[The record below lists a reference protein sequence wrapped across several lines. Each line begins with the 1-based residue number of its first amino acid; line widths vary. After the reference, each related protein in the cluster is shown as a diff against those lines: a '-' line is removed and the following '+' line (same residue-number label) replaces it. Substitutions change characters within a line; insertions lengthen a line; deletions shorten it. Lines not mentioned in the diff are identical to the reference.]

1 MSHLSHLLLPL
12 LVLHV
17 TSAVDTLSEPHYSSL
32 LDRFL
37 PPLVYLQA
45 INAELC
51 PAVNVSNPDACAAL
65 CIAIDD
71 RCVSFNLCKHGPIA
85 NSDAAEYSSDAPFE
99 STASYAC
106 TLNTFTTSYRPAA
119 SSNCSLYTKLRPRND
134 SKVVQAVPWS
144 AQPPPP
150 RSVSLRGN
158 LLGSTFDLHRDV
170 YLAVRSPLDMLY
182 WFFVRAQQSPPP
194 GAHCFGWGGWIKGI
208 VPPSLIVLRYHP

>member
-1 MSHLSHLLLPL
+1 MSLFSNLLLPL

-17 TSAVDTLSEPHYSSL
+17 ISAVGTLSEPHHSSP

-37 PPLVYLQA
+37 PPHLSLQA
-45 INAELC
+45 INDELSS
-51 PAVNVSNPDACAAL
+51 AVNVSNPDACAAL
-65 CIAIDD
+65 CIASDD
-71 RCVSFNLCKHGPIA
+71 RCVSFNLCKHDPNA
-85 NSDAAEYSSDAPFE
+85 NPDAAEHSFDAPFE
-99 STASYAC
+99 SNAAYAC
-106 TLNTFTTSYRPAA
+106 TLNTFTSSYRPAA

-134 SKVVQAVPWS
+134 SKIVQAVPWY
-144 AQPPPP
+144 AHTPPP

-194 GAHCFGWGGWIKGI
+194 EAHCFGWGGWIKGI
-208 VPPSLIVLRYHP
+208 VPLSLIVIRYHP